1 MVCLLFN
8 TVTLYTIHLLFQSK
22 KRGGNSRQS
31 RTCGMQAPLI
41 LKATFDR
48 TYRRALYYK
57 RHSDFT

>member
-48 TYRRALYYK
+48 T
-57 RHSDFT
+57 